1 MYNAIVDII
10 EDDPTLY
17 LDCMVTEIANKTGIH
32 VSINYVSKLLKKKN
46 YTLKTIE
53 RRAMR
58 LDAED
63 MQRFL
68 DEIATIENADQ
79 IVMLDESRKDKNSAR
94 RRRAWSKKGK
104 KAVLREF
111 FGPSDFTINYT
122 LLACADV
129 NGSIEEACDIV
140 IRDGTPDGNVDGAR
154 FLEYI
159 ENHVLPIMQRYDPN
173 NPLPRSV
180 LIMDNAPVHM
190 KEAIEALLEP
200 TGCRIIYTAKY
211 APFLH
216 PIERMFNQYKSC
228 LKRLDR
234 QMDDLYEKHVLCLQ
248 SVSPQNV
255 RNYICSQCGEGLETF
270 LTPIL
275 ETINN
280 LSRHCFLPQ

>member
-1 MYNAIVDII
+1 
-10 EDDPTLY
+10 
-17 LDCMVTEIANKTGIH
+17 
-32 VSINYVSKLLKKKN
+32 
-46 YTLKTIE
+46 
-53 RRAMR
+53 MR

-129 NGSIEEACDIV
+129 NGFIEEACDIV

-159 ENHVLPIMQRYDPN
+159 RNHVLPIMQRYDPN